1 MTGTDKIVAIG
12 LLTEKEFK
20 TVARDLK
27 DIYLVPR
34 DGNFDD
40 LLQRVREATRGR
52 R

>member
-12 LLTEKEFK
+12 LLTERDMK
-20 TVARDLK
+20 TVGRDLK

-34 DGNFDD
+34 DGDFDD
-40 LLQRVREATRGR
+40 LLRRVREATRGR

>member
-12 LLTEKEFK
+12 LLTERELK

-34 DGNFDD
+34 DGEFDD
-40 LLQRVREATRGR
+40 LLRRVREATRKRG
-52 R
+52 